1 MVLKQWLDLSPSFW
15 TNDIFADT
23 SNRPQEERLAPNPS
37 FLVDSFCLILQRC
50 CDIFAGS
57 VMVLSANNQQLS
69 PYHHRLLN
77 SELKDGDEES
87 GKIRKSEK
95 ERRRARTEREE
106 TGDRQTD
113 FT

>member
-23 SNRPQEERLAPNPS
+23 SNRPQEERLVPLS
-37 FLVDSFCLILQRC
+37 LLFSSTLRLDLQRC
-50 CDIFAGS
+50 CDIFSGS
-57 VMVLSANNQQLS
+57 VMVLSANNQPLS

-95 ERRRARTEREE
+95 EKED
-106 TGDRQTD
+106 G
-113 FT
+113 